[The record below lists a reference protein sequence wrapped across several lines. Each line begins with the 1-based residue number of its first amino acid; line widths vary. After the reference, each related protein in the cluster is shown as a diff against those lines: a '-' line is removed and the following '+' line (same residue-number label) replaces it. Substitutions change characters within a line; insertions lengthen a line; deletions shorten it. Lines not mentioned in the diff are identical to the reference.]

1 MIDTLKIGIP
11 ITERQFNKIQLQI
24 IEDDQWQWVKLQPNT
39 GELKFLRYKGL
50 AHLDQQSFHRD
61 LLWDIPDRY
70 KESETYIYIEFSV
83 PKFWYGHNIHLLYD
97 FITPLKL
104 LKQILEKQL
113 HCRFV
118 DVLQWTLWRVDI
130 CYAWRCPTQTIAQ
143 QILDSL
149 KRLHYPRKKPTIY
162 ENSVLFT
169 GATYSLKFYLKLPEF
184 LSHDLK
190 VLLKQKVLLEYI
202 NSLENKATG
211 VLRCEATLRRKYL
224 KVNNILTINDLTTIV
239 NIINLNNET
248 LKNNPEILENKLVR
262 DAYIG
267 LIKHKILMSLN
278 NENEKSFFHSNSSNK
293 FVVFPDQ
300 LSLIGEEAWFPP
312 FKIYIDGNTY
322 LFRGNSCSIKRINKT
337 IDIINY
343 FLTKFLGHYK
353 GMDDFEKT
361 KAKLLEKYEPRK
373 ATKLIGFWLFVERTG
388 SYQAKEIYGNNA
400 YYRAKRDLKAAGVS
414 LLEPI
419 KVIDA
424 KDRFLKEFRIE
435 VPSPYVTNTVDD
447 DRNID
452 NILNLFQ
459 QKPDRQNVAEENN

>member
-11 ITERQFNKIQLQI
+11 LTQKQFTKIQQQVI
-24 IEDDQWQWVKLQPNT
+24 QDEQWQWIKLQPST
-39 GELKFLRYKGL
+39 GELKFVRYKGL
-50 AHLDQQSFHRD
+50 ANLDQQSFHRD
-61 LLWDIPDRY
+61 LLWDIPDQYR
-70 KESETYIYIEFSV
+70 ENETYIYMEFSV

-130 CYAWRCPTQTIAQ
+130 CYAWRCHTQVIAQ

-190 VLLKQKVLLEYI
+190 VLVKQKVLLEYI
-202 NSLENKATG
+202 NSLEKKAIG

-224 KVNNILTINDLTTIV
+224 KVNNILTIKDLTTVV
-239 NIINLNNET
+239 NIITLDDET
-248 LKNNPEILENKLVR
+248 LENHPEIAKSKAVKE
-262 DAYIG
+262 ACMMP
-267 LIKHKILMSLN
+267 IKGMIYLDLDELGKIKRINTEDSKVFTWEPN
-278 NENEKSFFHSNSSNK
+278 QFH
-293 FVVFPDQ
+293 
-300 LSLIGEEAWFPP
+300 LIGETYNILP
-312 FKIYIDGNTY
+312 FNTGVY
-322 LFRGNSCSIKRINKT
+322 GENYFFKGGSCSIKCVDKT
-337 IDIINY
+337 VDIINY

-353 GMDDFEKT
+353 GMDDFEKV
-361 KAKLLEKYEPRK
+361 KAKLLEKYKSVK
-373 ATKLIGFWLFVERTG
+373 AARLLGFWLFVKEVGTYQVKKICG
-388 SYQAKEIYGNNA
+388 DNSYYVS
-400 YYRAKRDLKAAGVS
+400 KRDLKAAGIS
-414 LLEPI
+414 LVEPI

-424 KDRFLKEFRIE
+424 KDRFLKEFRLEI
-435 VPSPYVTNTVDD
+435 PSPYVTNTVDD
-447 DRNID
+447 YRDVD

-459 QKPDRQNVAEENN
+459 QQPNEESK